1 MALADL
7 AYIDD
12 TGFHYADYPTVLEYY
27 KSSYRSIYGQ
37 DVYLEP
43 DSQDGQ
49 WLAIEATALY
59 DAISLAAD
67 VYNSYS
73 PSNAQRD
80 ALSRNVKINGLQR
93 KTPSRSMVDVLLIGQ
108 VGSTITN
115 GVVEDGSSNKWLLPE
130 SVTFPSSGSITV
142 TATAAED
149 GAIRAPSGSVNKI
162 STPTRGW
169 QSVTNPSDAAVGR
182 PVESDAELRVRQSQ
196 ASALP
201 SRTVV
206 QGIISAVA
214 NLDGVSRLRLYE
226 NDTKIVDADGLP
238 PNSIALVVEGGD
250 STEIAKTLAIK
261 KTPGGYTFGT
271 VEVDVTDTY
280 GLPMKVRLSRP
291 IYDTITATFNIKTL
305 PGYTTSTGAAIRAAV
320 AAYINS
326 IAIGGGTS
334 KSVEWGDAI
343 SVANSIGG
351 GITYKITGLT
361 LSGPGGAGSPD
372 VAVAFNHAAQADIS
386 NIVLV
391 ET

>member
-27 KSSYRSIYGQ
+27 KSSYRAIYGQ
-37 DVYLEP
+37 DTYLEP

-49 WLAIEATALY
+49 WLAIEAAAIY

-73 PSNAQRD
+73 PSTAQRD
-80 ALSRNVKINGLQR
+80 ALSRNVKINGLRR
-93 KTPSRSMVDVLLIGQ
+93 KIPSRSTVDLLLVGQ

-115 GVVEDGSSNKWLLPE
+115 GAAEDEASVKWELPP
-130 SVTFPSSGSITV
+130 SVTFPPSGSITI
-142 TATAAED
+142 TATATVD
-149 GAIRAPSGSVNKI
+149 GAIRAPAGSVNKI

-169 QSVTNPSDAAVGR
+169 QSVTNPSDAAPGR
-182 PVESDAELRVRQSQ
+182 PVEEDAELRLRQSQ

-226 NDTKIVDADGLP
+226 NDTKVTDIDGLP
-238 PNSIALVVEGGD
+238 ANSVALVVEGGD
-250 STEIAKTLAIK
+250 STEIAQTLAVK

-280 GLPMKVRLSRP
+280 GLPMKVRISRP
-291 IYDTITATFNIKTL
+291 MYDTITATFNIKTL
-305 PGYTTSTGAAIRAAV
+305 SGYTTATGDAIRKAV
-320 AAYINS
+320 SDYINA
-326 IAIGGGTS
+326 IAIGGGVS
-334 KSVEWGDAI
+334 KTVEWGDAI
-343 SVANSIGG
+343 SVANSVGG
-351 GITYKITGLT
+351 GVTFKVTGLT
-361 LSGPGGAGSPD
+361 LEGPDGPGSPD
-372 VAVAFNHAAQADIS
+372 VAVAFNHAAQAQPSDI
-386 NIVLV
+386 ILL